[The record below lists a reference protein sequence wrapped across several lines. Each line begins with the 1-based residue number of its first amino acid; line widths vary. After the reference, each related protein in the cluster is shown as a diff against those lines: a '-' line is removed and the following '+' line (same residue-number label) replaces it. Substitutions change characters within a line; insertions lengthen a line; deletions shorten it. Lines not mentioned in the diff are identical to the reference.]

1 MKTISFEECSKLKV
15 DLALRSGSLG
25 DSSPVCFKNDQAR
38 IKMALTRK
46 LEGVII

>member
-25 DSSPVCFKNDQAR
+25 DVLVELVLR
-38 IKMALTRK
+38 MIKQESK
-46 LEGVII
+46 WH